1 MTYRTRSQLLAEN
14 AALQTRLAELE
25 AKMATLPS
33 GEKALLEA
41 GMAGHKHI
49 EDTLKTSEVRYR
61 RLFETAKDGILI
73 LDADTGQITD
83 VNPYL
88 EDMLG
93 FSLSELRGKTL
104 WEIGPFR
111 DVAASQSAFRQL
123 QSQEY
128 IRYDNLPLETKAGQH
143 KQVEF
148 VSNVY
153 RVDEKRVI
161 QCNIRDITA
170 RKKAEADFQ
179 KANEE
184 LVALVT
190 ELQRRDSEM
199 QVLNRMNDLLR
210 ACNTQE
216 EAYQVVALT
225 ASELFP
231 GQNGGLAVLHPSRQY
246 LETVARWGQEM
257 TVEPLFS
264 SEDCWAMRRG
274 QPHEVG
280 DIGSGLLC
288 RHFIQPMHS
297 GYLCV
302 PLTVQGETL
311 GVLSLVGD
319 AMWKDS
325 HRASQQQLAV
335 MVGEAIKLSL
345 SNLRLREKLHEQAMR
360 DPLTGLFNRRY
371 LEETLPRELHRAQ
384 REKSPVCVVM
394 LDLDHFK
401 RFNDMFGHGVG
412 DLMLRTVGEV
422 LQDNLRKSDIS
433 CRQGGDEFLLVLADS
448 SLEDTWQR
456 VEQIRIIV
464 KEMQIRQDEKLLG
477 TMTLSAGIVEG
488 GEYRTVGELLRAAD
502 KALYAAKQAG
512 RDRIVVWQAS
522 DPGRANHLPQVA
534 EPKTPR
540 SVDVTGE
547 SLAYD

>member
-1 MTYRTRSQLLAEN
+1 MTYKTRSQLLEEN
-14 AALQTRLAELE
+14 AALQTRLAELK

-41 GMAGHKHI
+41 GMAEHKQI
-49 EDTLKTSEVRYR
+49 EDALKASEVRYR

-83 VNPYL
+83 VNPFL
-88 EDMLG
+88 EEMLG
-93 FSLSELRGKTL
+93 FSRTELRGKML

-111 DVAASQSAFRQL
+111 DIAASQSAFRRL

-128 IRYDNLPLETKAGQH
+128 IRYDNLPLETKTGQH

-153 RVDEKRVI
+153 WVDEKRVI
-161 QCNIRDITA
+161 QCNIRDITG

-184 LVALVT
+184 LVALVA
-190 ELQRRDSEM
+190 ELQKRDSEM

-210 ACNTQE
+210 ACITQE
-216 EAYQVVALT
+216 EAYQVIALT
-225 ASELFP
+225 AGELFA
-231 GQNGGLAVLHPSRQY
+231 GQNGGLAVLHPSGQY
-246 LETVARWGQEM
+246 LETVARWGHEM
-257 TVEPLFS
+257 TVEPIFS
-264 SEDCWAMRRG
+264 LEDCWAMRRG
-274 QPHEVG
+274 QPHEVT
-280 DIGSGLLC
+280 DPRAGLLC
-288 RHFIQPMHS
+288 RHFVHPPQS

-311 GVLSLVGD
+311 GVLCLMGIS
-319 AMWKDS
+319 ARKDN
-325 HRASQQQLAV
+325 RRVSQQQLAV

-371 LEETLPRELHRAQ
+371 LDETLPRELHRTQ
-384 REKSPVCVVM
+384 RGKSPLCVAM

-401 RFNDMFGHGVG
+401 GFNDTFGHEVG
-412 DLMLRTVGEV
+412 DLLLSELG
-422 LQDNLRKSDIS
+422 QIFHDNLRKSDIA

-456 VEQIRIIV
+456 VEQIRLLV
-464 KEMQIRQDEKLLG
+464 KDLEIRHLG
-477 TMTLSAGIVEG
+477 KITISAGIVEA
-488 GEYRTVGELLRAAD
+488 GEYGTSAGELLRAAD

-512 RDRIVVWQAS
+512 RDCIVVYQAS
-522 DPGRANHLPQVA
+522 DPGRTNNLPQVA
-534 EPKTPR
+534 EANPPHLA
-540 SVDVTGE
+540 DVPME
-547 SLAYD
+547 YLAYD